1 MKKGKIIIGLLFAA
15 VILFFYL
22 SGIGEYVTLGYLKSR
37 LNEFLDYYESH
48 KLFVIAVYGAVYV
61 LFTAFSLP
69 GAVVLTLAG
78 GAIFGVLT
86 GTLVVSLSSTTGA
99 TLAFIGARYMFRDWI
114 EKKYRGNIAKFS
126 EGIAE
131 NGFSYLLFL
140 RLVPIFPFFIINVVM
155 GLTRVDLKTYVL
167 ASWIGMLPGTFVFIY
182 AGAQLSGI
190 DSIGSVMSG
199 RVLLAFLMLGILAL
213 LPIFYKKTR
222 WGENKKK

>member
-1 MKKGKIIIGLLFAA
+1 MKKGKIITGLLFAA

-22 SGIGEYVTLGYLKSR
+22 SGIGEYITLGYLKSR
-37 LNEFLDYYESH
+37 LSEFLDYYERH
-48 KLFVIAVYGAVYV
+48 KFLVIGVYGTVYL
-61 LFTAFSLP
+61 LFTAFALP

-78 GAIFGVLT
+78 GALFGVLS
-86 GTLVVSLSSTTGA
+86 GTLVVSLSSTAGA
-99 TLAFIGARYMFRDWI
+99 TIAFMGARYLFRDWI
-114 EKKYRGNIAKFS
+114 EKRYRGNLVKFS
-126 EGIAE
+126 EGVAE

-213 LPIFYKKTR
+213 LPVFYKKIKREGNRKT
-222 WGENKKK
+222 

>member
-1 MKKGKIIIGLLFAA
+1 MKKGRIIIGLLFAA

-22 SGIGEYVTLGYLKSR
+22 SGIGEYITLGYLKSR

-48 KLFVIAVYGAVYV
+48 KLLVIAVYGAVYV

-99 TLAFIGARYMFRDWI
+99 TMAFIGARYMFRDWI
-114 EKKYRGNIAKFS
+114 EKKYRGNLAKFS
-126 EGIAE
+126 EGVAE

-213 LPIFYKKTR
+213 LPVFYKKTR
-222 WGENKKK
+222 WGESKKK

>member
-22 SGIGEYVTLGYLKSR
+22 SGIGEYITLGYLKSR

-48 KLFVIAVYGAVYV
+48 KLLVIALYGAVYV

-99 TLAFIGARYMFRDWI
+99 TMAFIGARYMFRDWI
-114 EKKYRGNIAKFS
+114 EKKYRGNLAKFS
-126 EGIAE
+126 EGVAE

-155 GLTRVDLKTYVL
+155 GLTRVDLKTYVV

-213 LPIFYKKTR
+213 LPVFYKKTR
-222 WGENKKK
+222 WGESNKK

>member
-22 SGIGEYVTLGYLKSR
+22 SGIGEYITLGYLKSR

-48 KLFVIAVYGAVYV
+48 KLLVIAVYGAVYV

-99 TLAFIGARYMFRDWI
+99 TMAFIGARYMFRDWI
-114 EKKYRGNIAKFS
+114 EKKYRGNLAKFS
-126 EGIAE
+126 EGVAE

-190 DSIGSVMSG
+190 ASIGSVMSG

-213 LPIFYKKTR
+213 LPVFYKKTR
-222 WGENKKK
+222 WGESKKK

>member
-1 MKKGKIIIGLLFAA
+1 MEKGKIIAGLLFAA

-22 SGIGEYVTLGYLKSR
+22 SGIGEYITLGYLKSR

-48 KLFVIAVYGAVYV
+48 KLLVIGVYGAVYL
-61 LFTAFSLP
+61 LFTAFALP

-78 GAIFGVLT
+78 GAIFGVLS
-86 GTLVVSLSSTTGA
+86 GTLVVSLSSTAGA
-99 TLAFIGARYMFRDWI
+99 TIAFMGARYMFRDWI
-114 EKKYRGNIAKFS
+114 EKRYRGNLAKFS
-126 EGIAE
+126 EGVAE

-213 LPIFYKKTR
+213 LPVFYKKIR
-222 WGENKKK
+222 REGNKKT

>member
-22 SGIGEYVTLGYLKSR
+22 SGIGEYITLGYLKSR

-48 KLFVIAVYGAVYV
+48 KLLVIAVYGAVYV